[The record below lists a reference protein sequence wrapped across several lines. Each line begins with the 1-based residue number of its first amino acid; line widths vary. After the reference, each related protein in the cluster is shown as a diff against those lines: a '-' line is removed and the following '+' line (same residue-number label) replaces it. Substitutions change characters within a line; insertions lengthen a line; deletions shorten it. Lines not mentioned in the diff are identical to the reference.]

1 MRKNIKS
8 VRNET
13 IRYIRGKFPFGS
25 LPNVL
30 IIGAMKSGTTSLRKY
45 LLKSSKVCSSLTQ
58 EVHFFDDKYEKGIS
72 WYRSN
77 FPVLNGRKT
86 LDTTPS
92 YMFKEVCLERIY
104 KTVPNAKMIAVLR
117 KPIERTISHY
127 KHSKRNGEETRDFR
141 SAIEEDINMIE
152 KRGAL
157 GRNDY
162 YDKKRA
168 YVRKSLYHPQLK
180 RFDRKHEE
188 NLLVIKTS
196 DLKHRRRQT
205 MKKVFSFISIN
216 EKSYNYEGEY
226 NKSSNKM
233 NMSSSDVN
241 RLKSVYK
248 SYNKRLERD
257 FGIEFS

>member
-1 MRKNIKS
+1 
-8 VRNET
+8 
-13 IRYIRGKFPFGS
+13 
-25 LPNVL
+25 
-30 IIGAMKSGTTSLRKY
+30 MKSGTTSLRKY

-58 EVHFFDDKYEKGIS
+58 EVHFFDGKYEKGID
-72 WYRSN
+72 WYKSN
-77 FPVLNGRKT
+77 FPILSRKKI

-92 YMFKEVCLERIY
+92 YMFKEMCLERIY

-180 RFDRKHEE
+180 RFDHKYGE
-188 NLLVIKTS
+188 NLFVIKTS

-205 MKKVFSFISIN
+205 MEKVFSFLSIN
-216 EKSYNYEGEY
+216 EKNFNYDCEH

-233 NMSSSDVN
+233 NISSSDVN

-248 SYNKRLERD
+248 SYNKRLEKE
-257 FGIEFS
+257 FEIEFS